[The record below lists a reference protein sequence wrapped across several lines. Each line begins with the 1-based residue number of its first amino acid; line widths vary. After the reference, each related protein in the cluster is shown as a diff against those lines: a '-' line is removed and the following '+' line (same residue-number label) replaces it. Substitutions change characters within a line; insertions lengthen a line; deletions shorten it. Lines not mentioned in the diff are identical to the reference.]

1 LRSRSRTFLELAEIC
16 PFSIGFAGQ
25 REDDMRIRTSVFSI
39 CLAVGAVTS
48 VAYAQ
53 RSAQVCQRWAADR
66 VDRSEGTWTGNA
78 DACMAGDVTEPGRTN
93 ALKILN
99 LYRFLAEMPEVTT
112 DPVRNQK
119 AQECALMQSVNGGLS
134 HTPPTTWKCYTA
146 DGAEASGKSNI
157 SGGKGV
163 SSMDAY
169 MTDRNVAQMGHR
181 RWILANS
188 LGPVGLG
195 SATASCFWNLDGT
208 GKAGKAFVP
217 WPPSG
222 PVPFDVF
229 RVNSLDTAG
238 WTIQSDSINL
248 GTATV
253 TVADAGQD
261 RPVTVS
267 QLPANYGSRYAIKIL
282 PNGWTSQAGH
292 TYAVSVQGTTMP
304 IAYSVEVIDCA
315 NVDGGAGGSGGTG
328 GTGGVDA
335 GTAGRGGGAGTGAT
349 GGAAGSGG
357 TGGAAGSGASGGTGG
372 TGTTGGAAGSGAT
385 GGAGGSGGAGAGT
398 GTGATGGAT
407 TGSGGGGAGGAG
419 GAGASGG
426 SGGVGQGGSG
436 TGASG
441 GVSGA
446 GGSDAGSSGRAPGGG
461 VEQGGCSCSTP
472 GRAARS
478 LPIALGLVALAIT
491 TGARRRRRRK

>member
-1 LRSRSRTFLELAEIC
+1 
-16 PFSIGFAGQ
+16 
-25 REDDMRIRTSVFSI
+25 MRIRTSVFSI
-39 CLAVGAVTS
+39 CLAIGAVAG
-48 VAYAQ
+48 VAHAQ

-66 VDRSEGTWTGNA
+66 VDRGEGTWTGNA

-181 RWILANS
+181 RWVLANS

-208 GKAGKAFVP
+208 GKAGKAFVA

-267 QLPANYGSRYAIKIL
+267 VLPANYGSRYAIKIL

-292 TYAVSVQGTTMP
+292 TYAVSVQGTAMP
-304 IAYSVEVIDCA
+304 IAYSVEVVDCA
-315 NVDGGAGGSGGTG
+315 NIDGGAGGSGGTG

-335 GTAGRGGGAGTGAT
+335 GTAGQGGGAGTGAS

-357 TGGAAGSGASGGTGG
+357 RGGAAGSGASGGTGG
-372 TGTTGGAAGSGAT
+372 TGTTGGAAGSGAA
-385 GGAGGSGGAGAGT
+385 GGAGGNGGSGGAGT

-419 GAGASGG
+419 ASGG
-426 SGGVGQGGSG
+426 SGGSGQGGSG

-446 GGSDAGSSGRAPGGG
+446 GGSDAGASGRASSGG

-472 GRAARS
+472 GRSGRS
-478 LPIALGLVALAIT
+478 LPIALGVVAFAIAA
-491 TGARRRRRRK
+491 GARRRHRRK

>member
-1 LRSRSRTFLELAEIC
+1 
-16 PFSIGFAGQ
+16 
-25 REDDMRIRTSVFSI
+25 MRVRTSVFSMY
-39 CLAVGAVTS
+39 LAVGLLGVVG
-48 VAYAQ
+48 VARAQ
-53 RSAQVCQRWAADR
+53 RSAAVCQRWAADR
-66 VDRSEGTWTGNA
+66 VDRTEGTWTGNA
-78 DACMAGDVTEPGRTN
+78 DTCVAGDVTEPGRTN

-112 DPVRNQK
+112 EPVRNQK

-146 DGAEASGKSNI
+146 GGSEASGKSNLY
-157 SGGKGV
+157 GGKGV
-163 SSMDAY
+163 SAMDVY

-181 RWILANS
+181 RWVLANS

-238 WTIQSDSINL
+238 WTIQSDSIDL
-248 GTATV
+248 ATATI
-253 TVADAGQD
+253 TVSDAGQD

-267 QLPANYGSRYAIKIL
+267 VLPANYGSRYAIKIL

-292 TYAVSVQGTTMP
+292 TYAVSAQGTSMP
-304 IAYSVEVIDCA
+304 IAYSVEVVDCA
-315 NVDGGAGGSGGTG
+315 NIDGGAGGSGGTG
-328 GTGGVDA
+328 GSGGMDA
-335 GTAGRGGGAGTGAT
+335 GTAGRGGSSGTGAS
-349 GGAAGSGG
+349 GGAAGTGV

-372 TGTTGGAAGSGAT
+372 GGTTGGAAGSIAT
-385 GGAGGSGGAGAGT
+385 GGAGGSGASGGAGGAGTGT
-398 GTGATGGAT
+398 GTGATGGIT

-419 GAGASGG
+419 PSGG
-426 SGGVGQGGSG
+426 SAGTGQGGSG
-436 TGASG
+436 MGASG

-446 GGSDAGSSGRAPGGG
+446 GGSDAGASGRSPSGG
-461 VEQGGCSCSTP
+461 VEQVGCSCATP
-472 GRAARS
+472 GRSERS
-478 LPIALGLVALAIT
+478 SPFALGVAAVAVAT
-491 TGARRRRRRK
+491 AARRRRLISQALRGFRE